1 MNFRDAQLSL
11 VQDLLAAPGSDNG
24 WRQFLEHLCG
34 ALDGSAASFIAH
46 RYADNRASI
55 SVTARTDP
63 DALALY
69 QQHWHQF
76 DPWAHSPDAPRLRTG
91 DVVVGDALIARP
103 TFEQTAYYNEFGER
117 YDVAQCLA
125 GMIEVSGDGLS
136 CVSINRSVGRDRFGE
151 WDRTLLNGLMPH
163 VHTALRIHR
172 RLVGAELMAANAMA
186 VLDRLPHGVILVSR
200 KGVVLSTNTAAD
212 QILRL
217 RDGLTLERGEL
228 RAATPSV
235 TTQLRAAL
243 AVASATA
250 MGTSLRPGRRL
261 ALPRPSGRR
270 SLSVF
275 LAPIPSRADRE
286 EGEPGMVAVFVSDPD
301 QTVTIDQD
309 ELQRLLQLTPAE
321 AALVRCLVG
330 GLSLEEAAVALS
342 VGLETVRSRLKDV
355 FMKTNIH
362 RQADLI
368 RLVLVTFMVDR

>member
-1 MNFRDAQLSL
+1 MNLRDAQLSL
-11 VQDLLAAPGSDNG
+11 VQDLLAAPGSDDG

-34 ALDGSAASFIAH
+34 ALDASAASFIAH

-76 DPWAHSPDAPRLRTG
+76 DPWAHSPESARLQTG

-103 TFEQTAYYNEFGER
+103 KFEQTAYYNDFGDR
-117 YDVAQCLA
+117 YGIAQCLA

-136 CVSINRSVGRDRFGE
+136 CISINRSVERERFG
-151 WDRTLLNGLMPH
+151 DSDLALLNALMPH
-163 VHTALRIHR
+163 VQTALRLHR
-172 RLVGAELMAANAMA
+172 RLTGAELMAANAMA
-186 VLDRLPHGVILVSR
+186 VLDRLPHGVILVSK
-200 KGVVLSTNTAAD
+200 KGVVLSTNSAAD
-212 QILRL
+212 RILRL
-217 RDGLTLERGEL
+217 RDGLSVERGEL
-228 RAATPSV
+228 RAATPAS
-235 TTQLRAAL
+235 TTQLRTAL

-250 MGTSLRPGRRL
+250 CGVSLRAGRRL

-270 SLSVF
+270 SFSLL
-275 LAPIPSRADRE
+275 LAPMPSRGDRAA
-286 EGEPGMVAVFVSDPD
+286 GEPGMVAVFVSDPD
-301 QTVTIDQD
+301 QTVKIDQE

-342 VGLETVRSRLKDV
+342 VGLETVRTRLKDV
-355 FMKTNIH
+355 FMKTNTH

-368 RLVLVTFMVDR
+368 RLVLVTFVVDR